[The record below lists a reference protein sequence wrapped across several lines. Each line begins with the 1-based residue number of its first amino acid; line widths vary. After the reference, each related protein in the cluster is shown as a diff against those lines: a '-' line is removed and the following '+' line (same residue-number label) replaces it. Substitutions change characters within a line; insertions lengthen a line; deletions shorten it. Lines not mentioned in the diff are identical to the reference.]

1 MTSLTK
7 RRIRL
12 AATCLTTTLASA
24 AVGFIFISTASAH
37 TDLLSVVPADG
48 STISTPPE
56 EVVLTF
62 NENLLNTGTKVVI
75 TNQNKTIVA
84 KESARAVGRTAVMP
98 WAAELPNDTYTVSYR
113 VVSTDGHPITG
124 TTTFTL
130 LSPNRSPSPTEK
142 SAAPI
147 SPSPDAIVEPS
158 GASSLTD
165 PNVLIGAAI
174 GTIGGIGIV
183 LVQRR
188 RKKARQQE

>member
-1 MTSLTK
+1 MSL
-7 RRIRL
+7 IL
-12 AATCLTTTLASA
+12 
-24 AVGFIFISTASAH
+24 ISTAAAH
-37 TDLLSVVPADG
+37 TDLQSVVPADG
-48 STISTPPE
+48 STISAPPE

-84 KESARAVGRTAVMP
+84 KDSARAVGRSAVLP

-130 LSPNRSPSPTEK
+130 RSPNQSPSPTEK
-142 SAAPI
+142 SATST
-147 SPSPDAIVEPS
+147 SPSPDAIAEPS
-158 GASSLTD
+158 GSSSLTD